1 MSLHINRFI
10 DLIKAQESRGG
21 RDIVMSLKDAKD
33 LHGDITK
40 LLLVVEALREQQ
52 SAPKDDVIKVEID
65 GGTFKSTQISS

>member
-21 RDIVMSLKDAKD
+21 RDITMSLKDAKD
-33 LHGDITK
+33 LHSDITK
-40 LLLVVEALREQQ
+40 LLLVVETLRERQ
-52 SAPKDDVIKVEID
+52 SAPQDEVIKVEID